1 VGGLIGHSPSSI
13 YRGGLDPLQ
22 VGFRVNPASLA
33 NKSHKKFRTL
43 TDSAHTQMVRAATV
57 DSPPASGLDHP
68 QGHFCCSTDRSETFF
83 FFTSTW
89 KLSMNLK

>member
-57 DSPPASGLDHP
+57 DRNIFLFHQHVEIVYELKIDSMPSDATEDGV
-68 QGHFCCSTDRSETFF
+68 G
-83 FFTSTW
+83 FTWS
-89 KLSMNLK
+89 